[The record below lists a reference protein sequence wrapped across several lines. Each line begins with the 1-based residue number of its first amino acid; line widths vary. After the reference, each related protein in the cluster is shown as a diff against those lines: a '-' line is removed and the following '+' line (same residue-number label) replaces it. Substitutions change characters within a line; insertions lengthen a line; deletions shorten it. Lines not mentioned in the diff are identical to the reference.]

1 MKKASTILV
10 IILTILFFTSCGTVK
25 LSVKPGAKFSRNAT
39 LTIAQEDDLT
49 GTVGEL
55 NHLLF
60 EKGFNVIAYSTAKKA
75 IKYKDKIKGS
85 YPVNNEFEAELY
97 SIKELNS
104 IYALELDY
112 TYYYDVFFGYYYR
125 SFSARVI
132 DLNTGEII
140 MSANFRG
147 DKSVSAVLR
156 DFVNQLSQ
164 QIK

>member
-1 MKKASTILV
+1 MKKINTILV
-10 IILTILFFTSCGTVK
+10 IILTTLFFTSCGTVK
-25 LSVKPGAKFSRNAT
+25 VSVKPGAKFSRNAT
-39 LTIAQEDDLT
+39 LTIAQEDDIS

-60 EKGFNVIAYSTAKKA
+60 EQGFNVIAYSTAKKA
-75 IKYKDKIKGS
+75 IKYKDEIKGS
-85 YPVNNEFEAELY
+85 DPINNEFEAEIY

-104 IYALELDY
+104 IYALELNY
-112 TYYYDVFFGYYYR
+112 TYYYDMFYYAYR

-132 DLNTGEII
+132 NLYTGEII

-147 DKSVSAVLR
+147 DKSIRAVLK
-156 DFVNQLSQ
+156 DFVNQLTQ

>member
-25 LSVKPGAKFSRNAT
+25 LSVKPGANFSRNAT
-39 LTIAQEDDLT
+39 LTIAEEDDLT

-75 IKYKDKIKGS
+75 IKYKDEIKGS
-85 YPVNNEFEAELY
+85 DPVNNEFEAELY

-104 IYALELDY
+104 IYALELNY
-112 TYYYDVFFGYYYR
+112 IYYYDVFYYAYR

-147 DKSVSAVLR
+147 DKSVRAVLK

>member
-1 MKKASTILV
+1 MKNTKSIFV
-10 IILTILFFTSCGTVK
+10 IIVMTVCLISCGTLNVK
-25 LSVKPGAKFSRNAT
+25 VKPGTKFSRNT
-39 LTIAQEDDLT
+39 TVTIAVDEDQS

-60 EKGFNVIAYSTAKKA
+60 ENGFNVVAYSTAKKA
-75 IKYKDKIKGS
+75 VKYKDEIKGS
-85 YPVNNEFEAELY
+85 DPINNKFEAEIY

-112 TYYYDVFFGYYYR
+112 TYYYDMFYYAYR

-132 DLNTGEII
+132 DLNTGEIV

-147 DKSVSAVLR
+147 DKSVGSVLE

-164 QIK
+164 QVK

>member
-1 MKKASTILV
+1 MKKSRTILV
-10 IILTILFFTSCGTVK
+10 IILTALIFTSCGTVK
-25 LSVKPGAKFSRNAT
+25 LSVKPGATFSRNAT
-39 LTIAQEDDLT
+39 LTIAEEDDIT

-75 IKYKDKIKGS
+75 LKYKDKIKGS
-85 YPVNNEFEAELY
+85 DPVNNEFEAEIY

-104 IYALELDY
+104 IYALELNY
-112 TYYYDVFFGYYYR
+112 TYYYDVFYYAYR

-132 DLNTGEII
+132 DLNTGQII

-147 DKSVSAVLR
+147 DKSVRAVLK

-164 QIK
+164 QIR